1 MIDLI
6 SKVVRRVAAYR
17 GSLALR
23 FTLCFVALFAIF
35 CGIFVLIQSSESE
48 TALRAASVERLDH
61 VGRLVAELAATSL
74 KTLSAAELRA
84 LMDDLS
90 SDSEVVAAEIVDADG
105 RIVGTPS
112 KDDSKFLAK
121 NTNELTQSVLSSGT
135 SGIVVGANS
144 ISAGF
149 PVKFAGRQIG
159 VLHVEASR
167 DRARSLNRAVRQ
179 KQFAI
184 GAALFCLAALLCALL
199 VHEATKPVYRLTQLA
214 REVEAGSNPKLN
226 SGGRM
231 VGELGEL
238 QSAFLSMTRRL
249 SHRDAELVAQ
259 NERFEA
265 ALETMSQGL
274 CMFDADQKMVVCNRR
289 FGELYGLSPEQ
300 TPPGVGL
307 RDVLESRVEGGC
319 YPDID
324 ADEYVCKQ
332 LAVAASG
339 EPSTGIAK
347 LRDGR
352 VLLIQ
357 HIPKPNGG
365 WVATHEDIT
374 ARQKA
379 DAKISHMARHDALTD
394 LPNRVLLREC
404 LEAGLKRVSDDDT
417 IAVLCIDLDNFKSVN
432 DTLGH
437 YAGDLVLRTATDRL
451 LGSTGKSDT
460 VARLGGDEFAIIQ
473 LDAEQPVSATALA
486 ERVIEVLSAPYDL
499 EGQGVVIGASIGIAI
514 APGDGT
520 SPDELLKNADLALY
534 RAKAEGRG
542 AFRFFE
548 REMDARMREK
558 RALEVDLRA
567 ALELSEFEL
576 FYQPLINLADG
587 EIVAFEA
594 LLRWRHPDRG
604 LVSPDAFI
612 PVLEET
618 GLIVAVGEW
627 VLRQACSEATGW
639 PDGIRVAINLS
650 PVQFRGRALGLSVV
664 SALAATGLLASRLEL
679 EITER
684 VLLQKNEAT
693 LSTLHQLRNLGVH
706 IAMDDFGT
714 GYSSLSY
721 LRSFP
726 FDKIKIDRSFVR
738 ELCEGDDCIAIVRA
752 VLGLGNNLGM
762 TVTAEGVET
771 EEQLER
777 LRAEGCT
784 EVQGYLLSRPKPAT
798 DIPELIRK
806 HNSSLDAA

>member
-1 MIDLI
+1 
-6 SKVVRRVAAYR
+6 
-17 GSLALR
+17 
-23 FTLCFVALFAIF
+23 
-35 CGIFVLIQSSESE
+35 
-48 TALRAASVERLDH
+48 
-61 VGRLVAELAATSL
+61 
-74 KTLSAAELRA
+74 
-84 LMDDLS
+84 
-90 SDSEVVAAEIVDADG
+90 
-105 RIVGTPS
+105 
-112 KDDSKFLAK
+112 
-121 NTNELTQSVLSSGT
+121 
-135 SGIVVGANS
+135 
-144 ISAGF
+144 
-149 PVKFAGRQIG
+149 
-159 VLHVEASR
+159 
-167 DRARSLNRAVRQ
+167 
-179 KQFAI
+179 
-184 GAALFCLAALLCALL
+184 
-199 VHEATKPVYRLTQLA
+199 
-214 REVEAGSNPKLN
+214 
-226 SGGRM
+226 
-231 VGELGEL
+231 
-238 QSAFLSMTRRL
+238 
-249 SHRDAELVAQ
+249 
-259 NERFEA
+259 
-265 ALETMSQGL
+265 
-274 CMFDADQKMVVCNRR
+274 
-289 FGELYGLSPEQ
+289 
-300 TPPGVGL
+300 
-307 RDVLESRVEGGC
+307 
-319 YPDID
+319 
-324 ADEYVCKQ
+324 
-332 LAVAASG
+332 
-339 EPSTGIAK
+339 
-347 LRDGR
+347 
-352 VLLIQ
+352 
-357 HIPKPNGG
+357 
-365 WVATHEDIT
+365 
-374 ARQKA
+374 
-379 DAKISHMARHDALTD
+379 
-394 LPNRVLLREC
+394 
-404 LEAGLKRVSDDDT
+404 
-417 IAVLCIDLDNFKSVN
+417 
-432 DTLGH
+432 
-437 YAGDLVLRTATDRL
+437 
-451 LGSTGKSDT
+451 
-460 VARLGGDEFAIIQ
+460 
-473 LDAEQPVSATALA
+473 VSA
-486 ERVIEVLSAPYDL
+486 E
-499 EGQGVVIGASIGIAI
+499 
-514 APGDGT
+514 PGEDH
-520 SPDELLKNADLALY
+520 LKNADLALY